1 MILTKL
7 IYYIGI
13 AQTLYFFLLLLVPF
27 NATIRKLI
35 LSILFHNKFSQTF
48 KKVSFGFLVSVLVIC
63 LHSITQINELQNFLV
78 QEQNSD
84 HMDIHSIETQT
95 RVNYNKN
102 VKYFY
107 LTFFVLTVNLCIY
120 GFTYYL
126 KKLDELQ
133 DKIITIKQVK
143 KIQ

>member
-27 NATIRKLI
+27 NDTIRKLV
-35 LSILFHNKFSQTF
+35 LSILFHNKFSETF
-48 KKVSFGFLVSVLVIC
+48 KKISFGFLISVLVIF
-63 LHSITQINELQNFLV
+63 LHSITQMNEFQHFLI

-84 HMDIHSIETQT
+84 HQDIHNIEQQT
-95 RVNYNKN
+95 RVNFNKN

-133 DKIITIKQVK
+133 DKIKAVK
-143 KIQ
+143 DAKKAQ